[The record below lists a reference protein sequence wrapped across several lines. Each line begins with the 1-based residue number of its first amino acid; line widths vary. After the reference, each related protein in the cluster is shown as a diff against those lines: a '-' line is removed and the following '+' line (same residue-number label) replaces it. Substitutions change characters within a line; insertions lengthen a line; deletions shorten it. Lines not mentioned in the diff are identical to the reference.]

1 MGPQHR
7 GSYEQLVVSSDLI
20 ADKGKNS
27 QNNLSQDLNICV
39 ILGQRF
45 WYFSRLAED
54 FASNLIKNW
63 CKQLK
68 KIVNY
73 PLYVYKMFL
82 INISLKYENLPYK
95 VFWISTM

>member
-20 ADKGKNS
+20 ANQGKNS

-39 ILGQRF
+39 ILGQRI

-54 FASNLIKNW
+54 FASNIIKIDVINW
-63 CKQLK
+63 K

-73 PLYVYKMFL
+73 PLYMYKLFL
-82 INISLKYENLPYK
+82 INISLKYENLPY
-95 VFWISTM
+95 